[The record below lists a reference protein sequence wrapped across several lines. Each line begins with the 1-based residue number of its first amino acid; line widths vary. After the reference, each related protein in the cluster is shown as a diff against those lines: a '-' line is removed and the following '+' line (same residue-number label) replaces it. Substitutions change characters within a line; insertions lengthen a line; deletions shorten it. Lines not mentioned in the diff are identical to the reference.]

1 MTGTS
6 KATAPSK
13 DRPLGTVLPHLR
25 LDTRPQW
32 GADFRLCGI
41 GGIWGGMPAGGFGFD
56 RWTPTQFT
64 KHVCLCASFNYN
76 CSRNAESETRKEHVI
91 PIRPKR

>member
-1 MTGTS
+1 MTGTTKPTTAS
-6 KATAPSK
+6 KEE
-13 DRPLGTVLPHLR
+13 LFGTVPPHLR

-32 GADFRLCGI
+32 GADLRLCGI
-41 GGIWGGMPAGGFGFD
+41 GGIRGAMPAGGFG
-56 RWTPTQFT
+56 RWTSTDFA
-64 KHVCLCASFNYN
+64 KDVCLCASFIYN

>member
-1 MTGTS
+1 MTGMAKPTVV
-6 KATAPSK
+6 SK
-13 DRPLGTVLPHLR
+13 DKFIGTVPQHFR
-25 LDTRPQW
+25 LDSHAQR
-32 GADFRLCGI
+32 GADLRLCGI
-41 GGIWGGMPAGGFGFD
+41 GGIRGGMPAGAFGFG
-56 RWTPTQFT
+56 RWTSTQFT